1 MRDGV
6 SKESPFQ
13 RSPSASSIPT
23 SSSAASAASASSAS
37 SSAAAAASASSLQ
50 FKRSISS
57 PESSFSSYLAVSPG
71 IVCSLKMLCMRCVVF
86 FVLYLHF
93 NPLVVSSKVF
103 NADGEI
109 SQGKNQRHH
118 VVTGPTYVF

>member
-37 SSAAAAASASSLQ
+37 SSAAAASASSLQ